1 MQEPGSE
8 STRAGAA
15 GRPADDTAAAKT
27 ALRARLLAA
36 RASQPA
42 EQREAAGRLN
52 RDHVL
57 SLPQAQMAGTVAAYF
72 SVGSEPDT
80 RSLIFGMW
88 KRGTYV
94 ILPLLRPDGDLDW
107 ASYEGPDSLVSGPKG
122 LMESAEPARGVD
134 AVGRASLVLVPALAV
149 DTRGNRLGRG
159 GGSYDRALARV
170 GPQVPVIA
178 LLNDGELLDH
188 VPAAPHDRPVSMAAL
203 PSRGIVSIQIPL
215 RRVRYD

>member
-1 MQEPGSE
+1 MQEPGTE

-15 GRPADDTAAAKT
+15 GRPADDTAAAKS

-80 RSLIFGMW
+80 HSLIFGMW

-107 ASYEGPDSLVSGPKG
+107 ASYEGPDSLVAGPKG
-122 LMESAEPARGVD
+122 LMEPAEPARGVD

-149 DTRGNRLGRG
+149 DTHGNRLGRG

-188 VPAAPHDRPVSMAAL
+188 VPAAPHDRPISMAAL